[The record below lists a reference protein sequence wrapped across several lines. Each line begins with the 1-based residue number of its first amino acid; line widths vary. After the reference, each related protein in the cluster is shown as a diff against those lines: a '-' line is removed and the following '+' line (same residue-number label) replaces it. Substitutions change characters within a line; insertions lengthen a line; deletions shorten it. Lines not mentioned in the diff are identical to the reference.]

1 MIKTVSEINKMEI
14 PHEGIGCEVKGYF
27 FYYLADDSMCPKSSP
42 CFLSASD
49 LESDLNY
56 ILLPKYVGENV
67 IKMDDTFGMLVGG
80 KYAYYG
86 LRSIVI
92 GVIRRQEDQVLFSNV
107 SSLLLER
114 GSLRQEFKMPAENA
128 GGQIV

>member
-1 MIKTVSEINKMEI
+1 
-14 PHEGIGCEVKGYF
+14 
-27 FYYLADDSMCPKSSP
+27 MCPKSSP

-67 IKMDDTFGMLVGG
+67 VRMDNTFGMLVGG

-86 LRSIVI
+86 LRSITI
-92 GVIRRQEDQVLFSNV
+92 GLIRRQEDQVSFSNV
-107 SSLLLER
+107 SNLFLER
-114 GSLRQEFKMPAENA
+114 GSLRQEFKMPED
-128 GGQIV
+128 IP